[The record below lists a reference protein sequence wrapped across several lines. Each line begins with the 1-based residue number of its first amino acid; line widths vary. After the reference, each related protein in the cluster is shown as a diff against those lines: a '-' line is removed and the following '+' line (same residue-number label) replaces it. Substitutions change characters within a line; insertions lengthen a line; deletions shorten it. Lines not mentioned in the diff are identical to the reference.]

1 MDTSL
6 SHHSPE
12 SSTGSSP
19 ELSHSTN
26 ILPFNENDSEEML
39 LFGILTNGFEFDNAY
54 SDEVTSRKVK
64 PPSKLSPYRG
74 VRRRPWGK
82 FAAEIRDST
91 RNGVRVWL
99 GTFDNAESAAL
110 AYDQAALS
118 MRGTSAVLNFPV
130 ERVRESLNEVMGGEK
145 AVEYGGSPAMVV
157 KKRHSMRM
165 RDGGKKRRRDMGEK
179 KVENVVVFHV

>member
-1 MDTSL
+1 MHTSL
-6 SHHSPE
+6 SHHSPA

-19 ELSHSTN
+19 ELSHYITTNIPSTN

-54 SDEVTSRKVK
+54 SDEVKSRKVK

-91 RNGVRVWL
+91 RNG
-99 GTFDNAESAAL
+99 
-110 AYDQAALS
+110 
-118 MRGTSAVLNFPV
+118 MR
-130 ERVRESLNEVMGGEK
+130 SLNEVMGGEK

-179 KVENVVVFHV
+179 KVENVVVFEDLGVEYLEELLSSSIENKS